1 MCLTIISCGIFRYEL
16 EKIRPEI
23 EAALGCRVEIDF
35 LAPALDV
42 NADLL
47 EKSVTEEFE
56 RHQGQKS
63 VLLYGGMC
71 HTEWPRITEKRETVY
86 PKAANCV
93 EVLLGSDRKKELD
106 ESGNVYFLTMG
117 GLRQWKEVYRQ
128 GHGWDDADARV
139 NFGYF
144 EKIVVLDTGIF
155 PISDEDLFEF
165 FDFTQVPVEVMR
177 ISLDHFKSV
186 VLDLCKRQL

>member
-56 RHQGQKS
+56 RYQGQKS
-63 VLLYGGMC
+63 VLLYGSMC

-86 PKAANCV
+86 PKTANCV
-93 EVLLGSDRKKELD
+93 ETLLGTENKKELD
-106 ESGNVYFLTMG
+106 KSGNVYFLTMG

-144 EKIVVLDTGIF
+144 EKIVVLDTGVF